1 MVGILKSKGT
11 IYGFLKITSNDEQS
25 PRTRRSRRDLRVAS
39 HLPAGARAP
48 RPRLGPQLRVGLP
61 GLHPHSSIPA
71 RPSLRS
77 LPSGPGRKAAPTPRP
92 SPSGAGQG
100 AGARPQGA
108 RGLAGLQAKA
118 AAAEGG
124 GGGSRDVRHRGGG
137 GAPPPRPGRHT
148 APGTESEPWS
158 CRNLIMSFLG
168 SCSLRSCSTVQAR
181 CGTAAAIF
189 PRCLRFT
196 EPARRGS
203 ASPRPQG
210 AAWARTHLEGRGRR
224 GPRRRGGASLSDI
237 GAVLCGR
244 LCCVREKHP
253 RVWAGRPATRNTS
266 SCT

>member
-137 GAPPPRPGRHT
+137 GGRSAAGLDRGAAAQRAATQEGHYQVSARPRLRLV
-148 APGTESEPWS
+148 S
-158 CRNLIMSFLG
+158 CR
-168 SCSLRSCSTVQAR
+168 T
-181 CGTAAAIF
+181 
-189 PRCLRFT
+189 
-196 EPARRGS
+196 
-203 ASPRPQG
+203 
-210 AAWARTHLEGRGRR
+210 
-224 GPRRRGGASLSDI
+224 
-237 GAVLCGR
+237 
-244 LCCVREKHP
+244 
-253 RVWAGRPATRNTS
+253 
-266 SCT
+266 